1 MSHNIKQTVLLIEQ
15 DPALRRLITLGL
27 QHRSIRVIEATSP
40 AHLPA
45 LDSNE
50 QPPDLL
56 LLDIDGSVNSDS
68 SVLATFQSHP
78 HLSTLPIIV
87 LAWENI
93 LPEPGNAQHTAQA
106 PFTCVTKPFDARAL
120 HATIERQLLERA
132 APQEASAALAAQ
144 EVLLLAQTARPAPS
158 IWPII
163 TAAALLLTFIGLLV
177 HITIALLGLL
187 IFLIALMG
195 WSLSKTPETPHIPS
209 TRLGI

>member
-40 AHLPA
+40 ADLPA

-93 LPEPGNAQHTAQA
+93 LPEPG
-106 PFTCVTKPFDARAL
+106 D
-120 HATIERQLLERA
+120 
-132 APQEASAALAAQ
+132 
-144 EVLLLAQTARPAPS
+144 
-158 IWPII
+158 
-163 TAAALLLTFIGLLV
+163 
-177 HITIALLGLL
+177 
-187 IFLIALMG
+187 
-195 WSLSKTPETPHIPS
+195 
-209 TRLGI
+209 